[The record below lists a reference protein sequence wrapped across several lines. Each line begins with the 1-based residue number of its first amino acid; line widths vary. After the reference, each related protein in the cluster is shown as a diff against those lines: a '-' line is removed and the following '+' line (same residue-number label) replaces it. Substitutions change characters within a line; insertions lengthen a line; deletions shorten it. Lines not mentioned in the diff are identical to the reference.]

1 MAKPPS
7 PPPVKKQEDVKAEEE
22 EEEEEEALLSSQPAY
37 SSSTYPN
44 PNPSLKTPSSPP
56 TTSCVYQ
63 RRVRRRTFRHPRF
76 PFSKKARCSLKPAA
90 AAAAAASSSSG
101 GSAVSSGGRVKKST
115 ADLDGVILA
124 AERRAPPSSAMTRV
138 VEGGGELKVRLLA
151 AAKKRP
157 PRSAEMVRAT
167 CKSSEDRLGC
177 HLLARRARITF
188 QTLLAL
194 FLRSG
199 KFRRP
204 DLKAAELMCD
214 LGLWL
219 HRDRRIVGPLPG
231 SLIGDIFFY
240 RSELQV
246 VGLHGLCQGGID
258 FIPASRSS
266 SGEPIA
272 TSIVVSGGY
281 EDDEDHG
288 DQLIYTGQGGKARNR
303 PHLSADQQLTA
314 GNLALQYNEQYG
326 IEIRVIRGLT
336 YEGSPSGKVYVYDGL
351 YTVHEHWRE
360 TTKSGFTA
368 YKFCLRRVEGQKPM
382 GSSMLKL
389 AEALKACPL
398 LKQPK
403 GYLCWDI
410 SRGEEK
416 VTTIPLFN
424 DIDDC
429 CEPLSFGYLVKP
441 HYPIHV
447 LDRDNAIGSW
457 GCRCTSICSSN
468 CHCAKKNGGQF
479 AYDANGVLLKG
490 KPLIYECGS
499 WCRCPQSCP
508 NRVSQ
513 RGIRHRLEVFR
524 SREMGWGV
532 RSLDLIRAGSFVCEF
547 SGVVLPN
554 EVIPLDGSC
563 LLRSNQFPARWWE
576 WGDVSDV
583 FPDHRPPDFPPLP
596 RLSFMMDLSRSRN
609 VACYISHS
617 FCPNLFVQFVLY
629 DHHNELY
636 PHLMLFAMENIPPLT
651 ELSID
656 HGI

>member
-7 PPPVKKQEDVKAEEE
+7 PPPVKKQEDVKEEE
-22 EEEEEEALLSSQPAY
+22 DEYEEALLSSHGAFSCP
-37 SSSTYPN
+37 YPN
-44 PNPSLKTPSSPP
+44 PNPSPKTPSFPP

-63 RRVRRRTFRHPRF
+63 RRVRRRTFRDPRF
-76 PFSKKARCSLKPAA
+76 PLSKKARCFLKPA

-101 GSAVSSGGRVKKST
+101 GSAVSSGGRAKKSM

-124 AERRAPPSSAMTRV
+124 AERRAPPASAMTRV
-138 VEGGGELKVRLLA
+138 VQGGGELTVGLVA

-177 HLLARRARITF
+177 RLLARRARITF

-199 KFRRP
+199 EFRRP
-204 DLKAAELMCD
+204 DLKAAEVMCD
-214 LGLWL
+214 RGLWL

-231 SLIGDIFFY
+231 SLIGDVFFY

-258 FIPASRSS
+258 FIPAIRSS
-266 SGEPIA
+266 S
-272 TSIVVSGGY
+272 
-281 EDDEDHG
+281 
-288 DQLIYTGQGGKARNR
+288 GGKARNR

-314 GNLALQYNEQYG
+314 GNLALEYNEQYG

-351 YTVHEHWRE
+351 YKVHEHWRE

-382 GSSMLKL
+382 GSSMLKF
-389 AEALKACPL
+389 AESLKACPL
-398 LKQPK
+398 PKLPK
-403 GYLCWDI
+403 GYLSWDI

-416 VTTIPLFN
+416 VTTIPL
-424 DIDDC
+424 
-429 CEPLSFGYLVKP
+429 
-441 HYPIHV
+441 
-447 LDRDNAIGSW
+447 W
-457 GCRCTSICSSN
+457 GCSCTSICSSN

-479 AYDANGVLLKG
+479 AYDANGILLRG

-554 EVIPLDGSC
+554 EVIPLGGSC

-583 FPDHRPPDFPPLP
+583 FPDHRPPDVPPLR